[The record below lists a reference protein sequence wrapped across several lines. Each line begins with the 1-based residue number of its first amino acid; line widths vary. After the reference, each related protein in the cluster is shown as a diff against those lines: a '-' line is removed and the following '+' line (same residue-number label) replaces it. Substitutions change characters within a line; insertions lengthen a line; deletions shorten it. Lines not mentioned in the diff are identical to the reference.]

1 MDSVYFD
8 IRKAFDSVSHTEL
21 LNKFQSF
28 GIGGTALNFIK
39 GYLNSRVQCVSVNNE
54 LSGYLP
60 VTSGVPQGSI
70 LGPLLFIAYSNDLSE
85 YATSAQIFIF
95 ADDTKMCQEIKTLQD
110 CKSLQA
116 DINQIHTWSSNC
128 LLRLHPD
135 KTCIMSFCP
144 SKAHPF
150 EYNYNLDGRPIYKQF
165 SVKDL
170 GVILSS
176 DLSWSEH
183 INKTLG
189 KAYRAF
195 HLIRRTFSSAT
206 TPTHIKKYLYL
217 SLILPILTYASPVW
231 RPHMLK
237 DIIALETF
245 QKRATKYMLNYNNLD
260 YKSRLTSLKILP
272 LMYRLEMLDLMFYIG
287 SKKNAGSH
295 FDITNFITDA
305 SSTSTR
311 SHTSFK
317 LKHRACT
324 TNSNRHFYF
333 NRLPRLW
340 NSLKPI
346 DPNQS
351 TSTIKLHIQKYII
364 NHFTAH
370 FDPNNPCTFH
380 SICPCSSCSC
390 TPSSIN
396 YH

>member
-1 MDSVYFD
+1 ML
-8 IRKAFDSVSHTEL
+8 KL
-21 LNKFQSF
+21 K
-28 GIGGTALNFIK
+28 TAESRLNFIK

-70 LGPLLFIAYSNDLSE
+70 LGPLLFIPYSNDLSE

-150 EYNYNLDGRPIYKQF
+150 EYNYNLDARPIHKQF

-183 INKTLG
+183 KNKTLG

-195 HLIRRTFSSAT
+195 NLIRCTFSSTT
-206 TPTHIKKYLYL
+206 TPINSHQEVPI
-217 SLILPILTYASPVW
+217 SLTDLAHPNLCLPS
-231 RPHMLK
+231 
-237 DIIALETF
+237 LE
-245 QKRATKYMLNYNNLD
+245 A
-260 YKSRLTSLKILP
+260 
-272 LMYRLEMLDLMFYIG
+272 
-287 SKKNAGSH
+287 
-295 FDITNFITDA
+295 
-305 SSTSTR
+305 
-311 SHTSFK
+311 
-317 LKHRACT
+317 
-324 TNSNRHFYF
+324 
-333 NRLPRLW
+333 
-340 NSLKPI
+340 
-346 DPNQS
+346 
-351 TSTIKLHIQKYII
+351 
-364 NHFTAH
+364 
-370 FDPNNPCTFH
+370 PCT
-380 SICPCSSCSC
+380 C
-390 TPSSIN
+390 
-396 YH
+396 